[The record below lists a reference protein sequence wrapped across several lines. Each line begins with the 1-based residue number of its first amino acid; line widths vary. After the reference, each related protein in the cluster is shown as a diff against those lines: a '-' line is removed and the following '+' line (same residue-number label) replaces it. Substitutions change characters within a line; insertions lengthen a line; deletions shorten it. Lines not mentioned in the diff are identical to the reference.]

1 MPTLSSIYSQGCSN
15 DLFEVVVADNG
26 AGSDLESRIAGL
38 EYPNLKYVKS
48 QAQGFLNIIFSL
60 QQGTGLYRKMLN
72 HRSLLT
78 PGSLQSM
85 IGLVDELKDT
95 RPVLYMSDAN
105 LKVSDVCECGSIDS
119 FVSTLNYWCS
129 WSAGIGV
136 WADDIDRLESVHY
149 DRMFP
154 NTSLLLDLRPEGPF
168 YIWNRKYQQMQDETG
183 KGGYN
188 LFRTFAVGFLDIIR
202 RMQEDG
208 RVSHGTFL
216 KVRKGLYGFLKE
228 TYRNVCVLHNPN
240 TFILTGIKESMSVY
254 YSRWHYYYMVLWSYS
269 IGLVKCILPA
279 WKKRHPEQK
288 VQQ

>member
-105 LKVSDVCECGSIDS
+105 LKVSDV
-119 FVSTLNYWCS
+119 
-129 WSAGIGV
+129 
-136 WADDIDRLESVHY
+136 
-149 DRMFP
+149 
-154 NTSLLLDLRPEGPF
+154 
-168 YIWNRKYQQMQDETG
+168 
-183 KGGYN
+183 
-188 LFRTFAVGFLDIIR
+188 
-202 RMQEDG
+202 
-208 RVSHGTFL
+208 
-216 KVRKGLYGFLKE
+216 
-228 TYRNVCVLHNPN
+228 
-240 TFILTGIKESMSVY
+240 
-254 YSRWHYYYMVLWSYS
+254 
-269 IGLVKCILPA
+269 
-279 WKKRHPEQK
+279 
-288 VQQ
+288 